1 MTTSLGK
8 RQAATHLVATS
19 ADVNA
24 AGRPFLDWV
33 GTDAGPLLRKYGKT
47 PEPLGVSPDKNIAW
61 YDQEMRNSKAI
72 FPVLV
77 MAHWKANNEL
87 DPFLSLFGTEIVAAA
102 ISNVTQSTFVVDR
115 DVPYGSVPGTAARV
129 ITATEKTE
137 SVELVYHAQATG
149 YDEYAV
155 SLTSAGRDELN
166 RRIANLYADFNAAV
180 KMHMCYN
187 VLSFAKSILLAPQYV
202 NHGMGRPRTA
212 AECVL
217 VMRNWFNVFGRPD
230 LSSEAFIARVS
241 NGFETQPRSRTA
253 GTLVV
258 PLCSIGPL
266 MQGRRERYL
275 YSHEGSMATRNLEDD
290 SGQDTSRKAR
300 ALGLDVVSLPLV
312 SLVAESD
319 KTSAAFRNKFRT
331 GSIFPFPRFF
341 ALQPPE
347 VYRSVQDHVAGWS
360 WEKNALTEYFFHN
373 VAGNEIR
380 FVPGTP
386 GPNGSV
392 AYDQHGQGLIDYKLM
407 YETYGWDASLNSNK
421 GAWSSNAFKSI
432 FDQIDTEPPEGPD
445 RKGLMDPLMAWTDN
459 KQGGAWNDPYPITVI
474 GELPEAQNPDDDF
487 MFAYQVL
494 ALRLREATGKADGSI
509 PAYDNAFIDSF
520 KGVIGRFTVF
530 HPLSKASVTADLEI
544 AAFNKKGVTYAPVKD
559 FIDDAKNKTKSIE
572 EYARELIE
580 LKMKFNTPG
589 QNADFIRRF
598 DHAATLADPF
608 ERYAATIILTQPVCA
623 QYLALCGEI
632 GVPTPLSGFI
642 ARFSEESNMVTPVL
656 LNSSKVGTCYMSP
669 LEKATYN
676 NPEHKQGMSE
686 IGANIGGALTDD
698 ATSFP
703 LFATMG
709 AALRTANG
717 GACTGFMAHHRQ
729 PGQSIGEW
737 ASEYLNKPD
746 KQGHHTNLFFLQ
758 GSKYGYEFPEVI
770 DITGRHLWRNYA
782 PFMLDSEDYKPRKEQ
797 MYPGAAFNNHVLD
810 ASKCFKAPPVERDH
824 GVRSNSAPVAAFSYN
839 TLRRTRENNTLAVLS
854 CFRAVN
860 MRGKPEL
867 FAGNHLRGPR
877 NGDVVGIDQGISGH
891 A

>member
-19 ADVNA
+19 ADINA

-47 PEPLGVSPDKNIAW
+47 PEPVGVSPDKNIAW

-87 DPFLSLFGTEIVAAA
+87 DPFLSLFGTEIVSAA

-115 DVPYGSVPGTAARV
+115 DVPYGSVSGTAARV

-149 YDEYAV
+149 YDEYAI

-187 VLSFAKSILLAPQYV
+187 VLAFAKSVLLAPQYV

-319 KTSAAFRNKFRT
+319 STSAAFRNRFRT

-347 VYRSVQDHVAGWS
+347 AYRSVQDHVAGWS
-360 WEKNALTEYFFHN
+360 WEKNALTEYFFHS

-386 GPNGSV
+386 GSNGSV
-392 AYDQHGQGLIDYKLM
+392 SYDGAGQGLIDYKLM
-407 YETYGWDASLNSNK
+407 YETYGWGLDNGK
-421 GAWSSNAFKSI
+421 PDDWSTNAFRML
-432 FDQIDTEPPEGPD
+432 FDQVDTEVPTTSEQ
-445 RKGLMDPLMAWTDN
+445 KGLMDPLMAWTDYTEGKGN
-459 KQGGAWNDPYPITVI
+459 PYPITVF
-474 GELPEAQNPDDDF
+474 GELPGAQNPDDDF

-494 ALRLREATGKADGSI
+494 ALRLREATGMTDGRI
-509 PAYDNAFIDSF
+509 PAPNIVKTEVNKVID
-520 KGVIGRFTVF
+520 RFT
-530 HPLSKASVTADLEI
+530 T
-544 AAFNKKGVTYAPVKD
+544 FNPVNTSSGVDATKSGTISTYTD
-559 FIDDAKNKTKSIE
+559 FIKALELANTAADKINAAIGFRNPSVNDDYK
-572 EYARELIE
+572 RR
-580 LKMKFNTPG
+580 MKDAN
-589 QNADFIRRF
+589 
-598 DHAATLADPF
+598 TLADPF
-608 ERYAATIILTQPVCA
+608 EQYAAIIILNQPVCA

-686 IGANIGGALTDD
+686 IAANIGGALADD

-717 GACTGFMAHHRQ
+717 GACTGFMAHHRK

-737 ASEYLNKPD
+737 AAEYLNRPD
-746 KQGHHTNLFFLQ
+746 AQGHHTNLFFLQ

-782 PFMLDSEDYKPRKEQ
+782 PFMLDSEDYKIRAQQ
-797 MYPGAAFNNHVLD
+797 MYPGAAFNNHVLN
-810 ASKCFKAPPVERDH
+810 ASRCFKAPLVERDH
-824 GVRSNSAPVAAFSYN
+824 GLRSNSAPVATFSYN

-877 NGDVVGIDQGISGH
+877 TGDVVGIDQGIGGH

>member
-19 ADVNA
+19 ADINA

-87 DPFLSLFGTEIVAAA
+87 DPFLSLFGTEIVSAA

-347 VYRSVQDHVAGWS
+347 VYQSVQDHVAGWS

-392 AYDQHGQGLIDYKLM
+392 SYDKPGQGLIDYKLM
-407 YETYGWDASLNSNK
+407 YETYGW
-421 GAWSSNAFKSI
+421 GADNGKPNDWSTNAFRTL
-432 FDQIDTEPPEGPD
+432 FDQVDTEVPTTLGQ
-445 RKGLMDPLMAWTDN
+445 KGLMDPLMAWTDN
-459 KQGGAWNDPYPITVI
+459 KQGGAWNDPYPITVF

-494 ALRLREATGKADGSI
+494 ALRLREATKMNDGSI
-509 PAYDNAFIDSF
+509 PDKSTLENAVGKVIDRFTIFHPFVKSSGVGNLPAKGATGTTYAVFATNLDNSGSTADKINAAIAFRNPADNAD
-520 KGVIGRFTVF
+520 
-530 HPLSKASVTADLEI
+530 
-544 AAFNKKGVTYAPVKD
+544 Y
-559 FIDDAKNKTKSIE
+559 
-572 EYARELIE
+572 
-580 LKMKFNTPG
+580 
-589 QNADFIRRF
+589 IRRM
-598 DHAATLADPF
+598 AAAETLADPF
-608 ERYAATIILTQPVCA
+608 EWYAAAYILTQPVCA

-729 PGQSIGEW
+729 PGQSIGDW

-810 ASKCFKAPPVERDH
+810 ASKHFKAPPVERDH

-839 TLRRTRENNTLAVLS
+839 TLRRTREHNTLAVLS

-877 NGDVVGIDQGISGH
+877 SGDVVGIDQGIGGH